1 MPAFS
6 RCTPPMTT
14 DARAPVLLVTHSG
27 DHYTVDRV
35 AAELARR
42 GARARRVDV
51 DRFPATLRL
60 SAALDVAPGLAR
72 RVLHDA
78 EGSLELD
85 AVRAVWMRRLWP
97 AALDDELDPS
107 LREGCRREAHAALL
121 GWLDGAHDLRIV
133 NPIAAE
139 QAAENKLRQLRVARS
154 LGLDVPRTLVTNDPA
169 EVMAFYDRLAGR
181 MVTKMLTPLSQSMS
195 GRGHFVHTSV
205 VEREDLDELEG
216 LRHSPMVFQEHVV
229 KHHELRVAVV
239 VSADGGRCLAG
250 AIDATQSDAGR
261 VDWRKTAIAQAAW
274 HAATLPDD
282 VSARLLDLVRA
293 LGLVYGAAD
302 LIVTPEGRHVFLEV
316 NPAGEWGM
324 LERDAGLPIAA
335 ALADALLQE

>member
-1 MPAFS
+1 
-6 RCTPPMTT
+6 MTT
-14 DARAPVLLVTHSG
+14 DSRDLVLLVTHGG

-35 AAELARR
+35 AEELVRR
-42 GARARRVDV
+42 GARARRIDV
-51 DRFPATLRL
+51 DCFPTSMRL
-60 SAALDVAPGLAR
+60 STAIDVVPGATHR
-72 RVLHDA
+72 RLHDA
-78 EGSLELD
+78 AGSLELD

-97 AALDDELDPS
+97 AKLDDELDPS

-121 GWLDGAHDLRIV
+121 GWLDGAHALRMV
-133 NPIAAE
+133 NPLAAE
-139 QAAENKLRQLRVARS
+139 HAAENKLRQLRVARE
-154 LGLDVPRTLVTNDPA
+154 LGLAIPRTLVTNDPA
-169 EVMAFYDRLAGR
+169 EVMAFYDLLDGR

-205 VEREDLDELEG
+205 VDREDLDELDG
-216 LRHSPMVFQEHVV
+216 LRHSPMVFQEHVA
-229 KHHELRVAVV
+229 KHHELRVAIV
-239 VSADGGRCLAG
+239 ATPEGGCCLAG

-261 VDWRKTAIAQAAW
+261 VDWRKSAVAQATW
-274 HAATLPDD
+274 QAATLPDD
-282 VSARLLDLVRA
+282 VSARLLELVRR

-335 ALADALLQE
+335 ALADALMQE

>member
-1 MPAFS
+1 
-6 RCTPPMTT
+6 MTRPR
-14 DARAPVLLVTHSG
+14 DIVLLVTHSG

-35 AAELARR
+35 AAELTQR
-42 GARARRVDV
+42 GARARRIDV
-51 DRFPATLRL
+51 DRFPASMRL
-60 SAALDVAPGLAR
+60 SASIDVVPGSAR
-72 RVLHDA
+72 RTLHDA
-78 EGSLELD
+78 AGSIELD

-97 AALDDELDPS
+97 AALDDELDAS

-121 GWLDGAHDLRIV
+121 GWLDGLHDRRMV
-133 NPIAAE
+133 NAIAAE

-154 LGLDVPRTLVTNDPA
+154 LGLEIPRTLVTNDPA
-169 EVMAFYDRLAGR
+169 EVVAFYDRLGGR

-205 VEREDLDELEG
+205 VEQADLDALEG
-216 LRHSPMVFQEHVV
+216 LRHSPMVFQEHVA
-229 KHHELRVAVV
+229 KHHELRVAIV
-239 VSADGGRCLAG
+239 ATPDGGRCLAG
-250 AIDATQSDAGR
+250 AIDAGQSEAGR
-261 VDWRKTAIAQAAW
+261 VDWRKAATTQATW
-274 HAATLPDD
+274 QPATLPDE
-282 VSARLLDLVRA
+282 VAARLLDLVRA

-302 LIVTPEGRHVFLEV
+302 VIVTPDGRHVFLEV